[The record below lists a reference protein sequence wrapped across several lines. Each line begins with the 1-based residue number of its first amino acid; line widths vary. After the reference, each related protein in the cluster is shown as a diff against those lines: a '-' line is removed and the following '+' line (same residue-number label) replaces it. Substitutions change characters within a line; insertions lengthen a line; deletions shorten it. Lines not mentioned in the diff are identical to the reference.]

1 MQKTKLLSFSNIYIF
16 LWLVYSL
23 QTFIFGGMG
32 SVYSRIIVM
41 FLMGV
46 SVYYFVY
53 TLNYYK
59 MPSYMKGLSILLAMF
74 TIYGVL
80 LILSPST
87 FKGADGETVPKYRY
101 IFNIFLSLLPIFP
114 FYVFT
119 CQGKINEEILRKWVL
134 VFFVVVT
141 LQYFQHLQQRLQE
154 AMEMG
159 SSQEEF
165 TNNFGYEFLSMI
177 PLMAFFSKRKW
188 VQYAGLAYAMIFLLM
203 AMKRGAILVG
213 GICVLWFL
221 FRSFRKA
228 SRKQKFGVF
237 VLSVVLVVGAIFT
250 FFYLENNSDYFVAR
264 IEKTLDGNSSGRD
277 ELYTVAINSFLN
289 ESNPLLVLFGHGAYS
304 TVPILG
310 HFAHN
315 DWLEL
320 ALCQGVLG
328 LVIYFFYWR
337 GFYKSTKSARF
348 DEELFMAMSL
358 LLISNFIRSFFSM
371 SYGDLSIYSTMC
383 IGYCMGKISE
393 HENQIKNITKIQS

>member
-1 MQKTKLLSFSNIYIF
+1 MQKTKFLSFSNIYIF

-23 QTFIFGGMG
+23 QTFIFGGQG
-32 SVYSRIIVM
+32 GIYSRVIVM

-53 TLNYYK
+53 TLNHYK
-59 MPSYMKGLSILLAMF
+59 TPSYMKGLSVLLAMF

-87 FKGADGETVPKYRY
+87 FKGAEGEIVPKYRY
-101 IFNIFLSLLPIFP
+101 ILNIFISLLPIYP
-114 FYVFT
+114 FFVFT
-119 CQGKINEEILRKWVL
+119 CQGKINEEILRKWVFI
-134 VFFVVVT
+134 FFVIVT

-188 VQYAGLAYAMIFLLM
+188 IQYAGLAYAMIFMLM

-213 GICVLWFL
+213 SICVLWFL

-228 SRKQKFGVF
+228 SRRQKLGVF
-237 VLSVVLVVGAIFT
+237 VLSLVLIAGVIMT
-250 FFYLENNSDYFVAR
+250 FYYLENNSDYFVAR

-277 ELYTVAINSFLN
+277 VLYTSAVNSFLN

-304 TVPILG
+304 TLNIIG
-310 HFAHN
+310 QFAHN

-320 ALCQGVLG
+320 LINQGVLG
-328 LVIYFFYWR
+328 LIIYAFYWSR
-337 GFYKSTKSARF
+337 FYKSTKSARF
-348 DEELFMAMSL
+348 NEDLFMAMSL
-358 LLISNFIRSFFSM
+358 LLISNFMRSFFSM
-371 SYGDLSIYSTMC
+371 SYGDMSIYSTMC
-383 IGYCMGKISE
+383 LGYCMGKISE
-393 HENQIKNITKIQS
+393 HENQIKNTTKIQP